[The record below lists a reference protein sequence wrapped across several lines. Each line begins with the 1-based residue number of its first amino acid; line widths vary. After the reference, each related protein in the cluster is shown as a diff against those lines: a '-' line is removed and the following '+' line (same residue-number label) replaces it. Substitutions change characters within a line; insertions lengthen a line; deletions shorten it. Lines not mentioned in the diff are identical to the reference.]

1 MLPSND
7 MNGNDPVRSWYTM
20 PLFLS
25 ANAPNTNTFA
35 MDPSLSSTI
44 RVGRCGLYSDEDCS
58 ENITDVCSELS
69 LPLNTGCIGTTM
81 SGCVAFC
88 RGVVLLIP
96 WRGRFI
102 CPFAVAGLGFKYFR
116 INFTLTFGHPSRNP
130 FRTAFNIVEIFGLH
144 NDWCA
149 NLTVFTL
156 VLIEC
161 VNPAIDW
168 CVARPIQGP
177 GRGRVANVMGP
188 HGLRLL
194 SSCLGS
200 KAHAFRTEAVC
211 IFMCGPCACVPGV
224 VHTFAGVG
232 TMGRVHRSV
241 DGSL

>member
-1 MLPSND
+1 
-7 MNGNDPVRSWYTM
+7 
-20 PLFLS
+20 
-25 ANAPNTNTFA
+25 
-35 MDPSLSSTI
+35 
-44 RVGRCGLYSDEDCS
+44 LYSDADCS
-58 ENITDVCSELS
+58 ENITDVCSELL
-69 LPLNTGCIGTTM
+69 LPLNTGCSGTMM
-81 SGCVAFC
+81 SGCIAFC

-149 NLTVFTL
+149 NFTAFTL

-168 CVARPIQGP
+168 CGARPIQGP
-177 GRGRVANVMGP
+177 GRDRVSNVMEGNRNGFP
-188 HGLRLL
+188 FPRGHGNGFPFPPL
-194 SSCLGS
+194 SSI
-200 KAHAFRTEAVC
+200 ADMHR
-211 IFMCGPCACVPGV
+211 CADGLCAGVPGV

>member
-1 MLPSND
+1 
-7 MNGNDPVRSWYTM
+7 MNGNDPVRSWYTI

-69 LPLNTGCIGTTM
+69 LPLNTGCSGTTT

-102 CPFAVAGLGFKYFR
+102 CPFAVAGLGFKYLR

-130 FRTAFNIVEIFGLH
+130 FRTALSIVEIFGLH

-149 NLTVFTL
+149 NFTAFTL

-168 CVARPIQGP
+168 CGARPIQGP
-177 GRGRVANVMGP
+177 GRGRVAYAYNYASPSGFGYAYEYASPSGFGYAYEYASPSGFGYAYEYAPPGP
-188 HGLRLL
+188 T
-194 SSCLGS
+194 GS
-200 KAHAFRTEAVC
+200 VT
-211 IFMCGPCACVPGV
+211 
-224 VHTFAGVG
+224 VG
-232 TMGRVHRSV
+232 S
-241 DGSL
+241 GS